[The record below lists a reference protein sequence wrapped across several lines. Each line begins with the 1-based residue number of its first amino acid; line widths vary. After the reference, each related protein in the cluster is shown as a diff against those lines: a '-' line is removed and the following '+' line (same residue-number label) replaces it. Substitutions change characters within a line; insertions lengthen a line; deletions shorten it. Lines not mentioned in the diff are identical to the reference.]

1 LGNESTLETDFQIKR
16 LLLKINI
23 PNDFLDPTISK
34 YYVVASKN
42 TGELLDIK
50 PLEYN
55 TSFIKLNT
63 LEDISSDTEYMLN
76 FAFFYSGVGQSSY
89 INTIQNVKRST
100 LDQMNLMVEPKKT
113 ISAQNTYPISS
124 FPTGVSIVGEA
135 SDHHSNGDPQNP
147 SSGYYVEDYSISGT
161 NAQSNNY
168 YIYYKNHTNGNY
180 GYQLVDKPLPTDF
193 YLDYNNFITDGVETR
208 HINASS
214 VQDSETSCHLA

>member
-1 LGNESTLETDFQIKR
+1 LEGLSAASTVDENTLFTISGEDAYSDITSLKIFVNDDLILSSDDGSELSLDFNPDDFATGDATFTINAIDALGNESTLETDFQIKR

-34 YYVVASKN
+34 FYVFASKN

-124 FPTGVSIVGEA
+124 FP
-135 SDHHSNGDPQNP
+135 
-147 SSGYYVEDYSISGT
+147 
-161 NAQSNNY
+161 
-168 YIYYKNHTNGNY
+168 
-180 GYQLVDKPLPTDF
+180 
-193 YLDYNNFITDGVETR
+193 
-208 HINASS
+208 
-214 VQDSETSCHLA
+214 